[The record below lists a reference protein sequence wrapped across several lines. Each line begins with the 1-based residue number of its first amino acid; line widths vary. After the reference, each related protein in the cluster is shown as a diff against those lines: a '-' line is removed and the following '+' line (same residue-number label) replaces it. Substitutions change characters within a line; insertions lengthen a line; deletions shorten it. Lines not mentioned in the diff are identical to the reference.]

1 METPK
6 YYLKK
11 EHENSTIITR
21 NKEGRDVLVTKNN
34 FNDYFAE
41 LMLANNQHHLV
52 QLNHLYDEKSV
63 SEKKTFTQISEDVIS
78 LTSTPE
84 QIAERGQ
91 KQIVN
96 EQESKPKRGRPPVQ
110 KA

>member
-21 NKEGRDVLVTKNN
+21 NREGREVLVTKNN
-34 FNDYFAE
+34 FNDYYAE
-41 LMLANNQHHLV
+41 LMLANNQHHLI
-52 QLNHLYDEKSV
+52 QLNHLYDEKSAL
-63 SEKKTFTQISEDVIS
+63 EKKTFTQISEGVIS

-84 QIAERGQ
+84 QIAEKGQ
-91 KQIVN
+91 SQIVK
-96 EQESKPKRGRPPVQ
+96 ESESKPKRGRPFKQ
-110 KA
+110 QA